1 MSVFVIGDAVEMHD
15 FGRRLGARLQAGD
28 LVVLA
33 GPLGA
38 GKTTLTQGIA
48 AGMQVRG
55 RVTSPTFV
63 IARLHPSLIG
73 GADLVHVDAYRLG
86 GTVEVEDLD
95 LDASVEDSVTVVEWG
110 EGLVEGLQDEL
121 LVVSIEPERTERA
134 QRSDDGADV
143 GDSEGEAAAG
153 PRVVSLRA
161 SGVLWQVRIGELL
174 EGLATTQ

>member
-1 MSVFVIGDAVEMHD
+1 MSDFVIVNAAAMHE
-15 FGRRLGARLQAGD
+15 FGRRLGQRLRAGD

-55 RVTSPTFV
+55 QVTSPTFV
-63 IARLHPSLIG
+63 IARVHPSLVG

-110 EGLVEGLQDEL
+110 EGLVEGLKDEL
-121 LVVSIEPERTERA
+121 LVVSIEPEPMEQTRRA
-134 QRSDDGADV
+134 DEGVTPGATDD
-143 GDSEGEAAAG
+143 EAAAG
-153 PRVVSLRA
+153 ARVVGLSA
-161 SGVLWQVRIGELL
+161 SGALWHLRLGELL
-174 EGLATTQ
+174 DELATTQ